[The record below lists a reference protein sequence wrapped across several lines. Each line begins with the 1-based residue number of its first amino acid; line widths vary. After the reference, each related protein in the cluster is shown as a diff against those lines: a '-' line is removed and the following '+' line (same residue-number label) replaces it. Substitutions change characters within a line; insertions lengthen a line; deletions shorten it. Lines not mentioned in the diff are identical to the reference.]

1 MTGHNRFRS
10 MLGASRGLTTITA
23 ACVLL
28 FVCSAVFA
36 SSSVSRGA
44 LLGMLPFAS
53 VLAIVALGQTLVIQ
67 QAGIDL
73 SVAGAVS
80 VVVVITTHTAQGQ
93 TDRLL
98 GAVLFAL
105 GVVLVAGIAN
115 GVLVAVLGLNPIVAT
130 LGTNTLLT
138 AVVFAVSD
146 GIPRSTTERMAE
158 IADGRTL
165 GIPNAVYFAVG
176 ITIITTTLVKMTV
189 FGRHFEAIGANP
201 LAMWTTGLR
210 TGPHRAGA
218 YVWAQVHYWLGGVLL
233 AGIVTQPTAFQG
245 RAYLLPSVA
254 AVVLG
259 GTSLAGGRGNLVAT
273 VIAALFLTQLQSFVL
288 ALGIGFAYRTLIE
301 AAALAVGIALYT
313 VNWGA
318 LFANRRERTPSE
330 PLAGPVQPSVP

>member
-1 MTGHNRFRS
+1 MASALDIAAFRGRLGFIGINVGGSAPAALGMIQSKELQMTGTIGSPDVWPQTIRFMSAAGIDLSPMVSTSSTSPTPSRHWTRRRTATGTSRCTSRRKGDLAFDCRACFNAHRSTVATVAGGTMTGNNRFRS

-36 SSSVSRGA
+36 SSSVSKGA

-105 GVVLVAGIAN
+105 VVVLAAGIAN

-146 GIPRSTTERMAE
+146 GSRGRPPIGWRRSPTAAR
-158 IADGRTL
+158 L

-176 ITIITTTLVKMTV
+176 ITIITTTLVKSTV
-189 FGRHFEAIGANP
+189 FGRH
-201 LAMWTTGLR
+201 
-210 TGPHRAGA
+210 
-218 YVWAQVHYWLGGVLL
+218 
-233 AGIVTQPTAFQG
+233 
-245 RAYLLPSVA
+245 
-254 AVVLG
+254 
-259 GTSLAGGRGNLVAT
+259 
-273 VIAALFLTQLQSFVL
+273 
-288 ALGIGFAYRTLIE
+288 
-301 AAALAVGIALYT
+301 
-313 VNWGA
+313 
-318 LFANRRERTPSE
+318 
-330 PLAGPVQPSVP
+330 